1 MIKYF
6 GNDILERCKEVFDN
20 LDIAKKIIMLDN
32 GFNSED
38 FPSN

>member
-20 LDIAKKIIMLDN
+20 LDIANKERDN
-32 GFNSED
+32 V
-38 FPSN
+38 